1 MTTILNL
8 RHIHPTKVED
18 TNHDYHV
25 YAESTVDTR
34 RCPHCHGGQ
43 IIGFG
48 RYQKLIRDL
57 PVHGKRVGI
66 YLDSKRF
73 RCRSCAKTFFEQIP
87 EVDERRDMTRRLV
100 EWIGKKSI
108 KHPFAHVADETGVAL
123 NTVRAIFAD
132 YVNELEKTVRF
143 ETPQWMGIDEIH
155 IIRRPRAVI
164 GNIESNTIVEL
175 LPDRNKKTVAT
186 YLSRLPG
193 REKVRYV
200 AMDMW
205 TPYRDACQ
213 AVLPQAQIVVDK
225 FHVLRMANH
234 AMEVVRKAH
243 RAALQ
248 PNQRRRLMHDRFILL
263 RRPGDLSDQQ
273 RLILDGWLA
282 NYPQLAAAY
291 KAKEAFFGLYGCAT
305 KEEARRYYDAW
316 QKTLPADLEPA
327 FKDITTAFRTWEP
340 LILAYFDHRIT
351 NAFSESMNNLIRL
364 MNRLGRGYSFDAL
377 RAKVLYT
384 DKLHK
389 TARPGFERSPAAADH
404 MAGRRIVGF
413 MTRDD
418 MQTTADEGQPIN
430 YGVDITTLMRL
441 LESGE
446 L

>member
-1 MTTILNL
+1 MTSILNL
-8 RHIHPTKVED
+8 RHIRPIRVEEAD
-18 TNHDYHV
+18 HDYHIR
-25 YAESTVDTR
+25 AESTVETA
-34 RCPHCHGGQ
+34 RCPHCQSQQ

-48 RYQKLIRDL
+48 RYEILIRDL

-66 YLDSKRF
+66 YLQRRRY
-73 RCRSCAKTFFEQIP
+73 RCRSCTRTFAESIP
-87 EVDERRDMTRRLV
+87 EIDDRREMTARLV
-100 EWIGKKSI
+100 DWIGRQAI
-108 KHPFAHVADETGVAL
+108 KRPFAQVAEEVGVVEG
-123 NTVRAIFAD
+123 TVRLIFAD
-132 YVNELEKTVRF
+132 YVSELSKTVRF

-186 YLSRLPG
+186 YLSKLPG
-193 REKVRYV
+193 KEKVRYV

-234 AMEVVRKAH
+234 AIETVRKAH
-243 RAALQ
+243 RATLQ

-263 RRPGDLSDQQ
+263 RRPGDLSEQQ

-282 NYPQLAAAY
+282 NYPALAAAY
-291 KAKEAFFGLYGCAT
+291 KAKESFFGLYDCST
-305 KEEARRYYDAW
+305 TTEAKRYYDAW
-316 QKTLPADLEPA
+316 QKALPAEIAHA
-327 FKDITTAFRTWEP
+327 FNDITTAFKTWEP
-340 LILAYFDHRIT
+340 LILTYFDHRIT

-384 DKLHK
+384 DRLHK
-389 TARPGFERSPAAADH
+389 TGRPRFERRTASADH
-404 MAGRRIVGF
+404 MAGARVVGF
-413 MTRDD
+413 MTRDSL
-418 MQTTADEGQPIN
+418 QTAGEVAPIN
-430 YGVDITTLMRL
+430 YGVDITTLTRL
-441 LESGE
+441 LEEGQ